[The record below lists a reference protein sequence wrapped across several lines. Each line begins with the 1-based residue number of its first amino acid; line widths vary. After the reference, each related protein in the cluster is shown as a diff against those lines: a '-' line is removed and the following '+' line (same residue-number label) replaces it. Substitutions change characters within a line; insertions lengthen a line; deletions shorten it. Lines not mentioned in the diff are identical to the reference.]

1 MEAEKFNKIQSD
13 YRYFRDAL
21 SPFYERVRKT
31 RRIAEN
37 EDGALSLGTK
47 SDAPEVK
54 SGHIFNAIQYKHADF
69 MDNYPHINVLPREE
83 SDEGEAEVLTKILP
97 YILERSH
104 FKEVY
109 SKNSY
114 TKLQT
119 GCACYGVFWDETA
132 DAGRGD
138 IKISQIILDRLSWQ
152 PNVSD
157 IQDSR
162 YVFYDYFMEEDEFI
176 RLYGNTDGARTQKTY
191 ERKDDDRYDDSLN
204 YQVVITDCYYR
215 VKEKDGKCALHL
227 LKFSGN
233 RILEE
238 TEGSEEFPNGLYEH
252 GKFPFVMDSL
262 HPLYGDITGVGL
274 VELGESQQRYIDKFD
289 RMISESAL
297 YSARP
302 RYFKKEGIAGINVSQ
317 FLDLSVPLVDVSA
330 NSLDDSVIKRI
341 EPPPLPAFIP
351 EHRKM
356 KIEELKEVLGNR
368 DFSQGGTS
376 GGVTAATAITAL
388 QNSGDKLSRDAI
400 NQTYTS
406 ISEVMLL
413 VIEVV
418 RQFYNE
424 ERTFRITGQDE
435 TVSYIKYS
443 NKGLKPKTGPFDALW
458 RFLGQEVPEPESAQF
473 DITLSVE
480 KNNPYSRGQ
489 HNQLVLSLFQM
500 GLLDPANAQLGCFVI
515 ENLSFDGK
523 DKILEQL
530 RKAAEQAQGM
540 QAQGM
545 QAQGGYVPGA
555 EEMLAVPTGGENPL
569 EGEDEEMLA
578 VPTNN

>member
-1 MEAEKFNKIQSD
+1 MDSEKFNKIQSD
-13 YRYFRDAL
+13 YRYFREAL

-37 EDGALSLGTK
+37 EDGALGIKKK

-69 MDNYPHINVLPREE
+69 MDNFPHINVLPREE
-83 SDEGEAEVLTKILP
+83 GDEKEAETLTKILP

-132 DAGRGD
+132 DGGRGD

-152 PNVSD
+152 PNVSN

-176 RLYGNTDGARTQKTY
+176 RLYGNLEDARTQKTY
-191 ERKDDDRYDDSLN
+191 ERKDEDRYDDSLN
-204 YQVVITDCYYR
+204 YQVVITDCYY
-215 VKEKDGKCALHL
+215 KIKSEDGKCALHL

-238 TEGSEEFPNGLYEH
+238 TEGKEEFPNGLYEH

-289 RMISESAL
+289 QIISEAAL

-317 FLDLSVPLVDVSA
+317 FLDLTVPLVDVSA

-413 VIEVV
+413 VIEIV

-435 TVSYIKYS
+435 TVSYINYS

-458 RFLGQEVPEPESAQF
+458 KFLGREVPERGSAQF

-500 GLLDPANAQLGCFVI
+500 GLLDPGNAQLGCFVI

-530 RKAAEQAQGM
+530 RKAAESM
-540 QAQGM
+540 QAK
-545 QAQGGYVPGA
+545 YVPGA
-555 EEMLAVPTGGENPL
+555 GGEEMLAVPIDGENPL
-569 EGEDEEMLA
+569 EGKDEEMLA